1 MENTRV
7 DFLYLDEEEMIEAGV
22 KDMHQCVGVM
32 EEVFS
37 LLGQGDYIM
46 GGKNHNSHGI
56 LISFPD
62 EPQFPNMPK
71 NGPDRRFMAMT
82 AYLGGRFRVAG
93 EKWYGSNKENL
104 SKGLPRS
111 ILMVMLNDADT
122 GAPLALMSGNLI
134 SAFRTGAI
142 PGVGAK
148 YLAKKDS
155 RVLSLIAAGVISRT
169 CFLSL
174 IDSRPGIETVKI
186 YDIYR
191 ESSEKL
197 AAFIK
202 ENYPSVKE
210 ICVCGSIE
218 EAVKDA
224 DIINVAASGKIYPKI
239 EERWLKPGAFL
250 SLPAGIELEEEFLT
264 SGRCRRVVDNWK
276 MYEAWS
282 EELTKPYWNIMGL
295 IGTKYLDLIE
305 DGKLSV
311 SQIDNLGEIIAGK
324 KEGRKDDREII
335 LFGMGG
341 MPVYDVAWGFQM
353 LENAR
358 KKGLGTTLHLWDRPD
373 MA

>member
-82 AYLGGRFRVAG
+82 AYLGGRFHVAG

-155 RVLSLIAAGVISRT
+155 KVLSLIAAGVISRT

-197 AAFIK
+197 AAFIE

-218 EAVKDA
+218 EAVRDA

-358 KKGLGTTLHLWDRPD
+358 KKGLGTTLRLWDHPN

>member
-122 GAPLALMSGNLI
+122 RAPLALMSGNLI

>member
-148 YLAKKDS
+148 YQAKKDS

-169 CFLSL
+169 CLLSL

>member
-1 MENTRV
+1 M
-7 DFLYLDEEEMIEAGV
+7 
-22 KDMHQCVGVM
+22 
-32 EEVFS
+32 
-37 LLGQGDYIM
+37 
-46 GGKNHNSHGI
+46 
-56 LISFPD
+56 
-62 EPQFPNMPK
+62 
-71 NGPDRRFMAMT
+71 
-82 AYLGGRFRVAG
+82 AG

-224 DIINVAASGKIYPKI
+224 DIINVEASGKIYPKI

>member
-1 MENTRV
+1 MKDTRV
-7 DFLYLDEEEMIEAGV
+7 DFLYLNEAEMVEAGV
-22 KDMHQCVGVM
+22 KDMHECVGVM
-32 EEVFS
+32 EEVFA

-82 AYLGGRFRVAG
+82 AYLGGRFHVAG

-148 YLAKKDS
+148 YLAREDS
-155 RVLSLIAAGVISRT
+155 KVLSLIAAGVISRT
-169 CFLSL
+169 CFMSL

-197 AAFIK
+197 AAFIR
-202 ENYPSVKE
+202 ENYPSIKE
-210 ICVCGSIE
+210 ICICESIE

-224 DIINVAASGKIYPKI
+224 DIINVAASGKILS
-239 EERWLKPGAFL
+239 ENLKK
-250 SLPAGIELEEEFLT
+250 
-264 SGRCRRVVDNWK
+264 SG
-276 MYEAWS
+276 
-282 EELTKPYWNIMGL
+282 
-295 IGTKYLDLIE
+295 
-305 DGKLSV
+305 
-311 SQIDNLGEIIAGK
+311 
-324 KEGRKDDREII
+324 
-335 LFGMGG
+335 
-341 MPVYDVAWGFQM
+341 
-353 LENAR
+353 
-358 KKGLGTTLHLWDRPD
+358 
-373 MA
+373 

>member
-197 AAFIK
+197 AGFIK